1 MEKIYCCIDLKSF
14 YASVECVERGLD
26 PFKDNLVVADPS
38 RGGGAICLAISPALK
53 STGVKNRCRIFEIP
67 PGTQY
72 TIAMPRMK
80 LYMKY
85 SADIYAI
92 YLRFVSSEDIHVYSV
107 DECFIDLSPYLRAYK
122 KSAAEMTL
130 MMTDAVKRETG
141 ICATAGIGTN
151 MFLAKVALDITA
163 KHSPAHIGYLDEEE
177 FRRTIWHH
185 TPITDIWNIG
195 RGIARRLEHMGA
207 VDLYDVAHLDEQ
219 RLYKEFGVNAMYLID
234 HANGVEPCTMSDIRS
249 YVSENRSLSNSQI
262 LFENYNYENAL
273 TVLKEMVDGLVLE
286 LVENGIAASS
296 VGLFVGYA
304 DEEIPATGGSH
315 KLESRTDSLKKLMAE
330 FERIYR
336 GTTLRSEPI
345 RRLGITLGEVV
356 DKSLAEPTLIDEN
369 GREADPERDER
380 ERRMQSAVLEIK
392 QRYGKNAILKG
403 ISLTEHATA
412 IARNGLVGGHN
423 AE

>member
-1 MEKIYCCIDLKSF
+1 MDKQRKYIAIDLKSF

-141 ICATAGIGTN
+141 ICA
-151 MFLAKVALDITA
+151 K
-163 KHSPAHIGYLDEEE
+163 
-177 FRRTIWHH
+177 
-185 TPITDIWNIG
+185 
-195 RGIARRLEHMGA
+195 
-207 VDLYDVAHLDEQ
+207 
-219 RLYKEFGVNAMYLID
+219 
-234 HANGVEPCTMSDIRS
+234 
-249 YVSENRSLSNSQI
+249 
-262 LFENYNYENAL
+262 
-273 TVLKEMVDGLVLE
+273 
-286 LVENGIAASS
+286 
-296 VGLFVGYA
+296 
-304 DEEIPATGGSH
+304 
-315 KLESRTDSLKKLMAE
+315 
-330 FERIYR
+330 
-336 GTTLRSEPI
+336 
-345 RRLGITLGEVV
+345 
-356 DKSLAEPTLIDEN
+356 
-369 GREADPERDER
+369 
-380 ERRMQSAVLEIK
+380 
-392 QRYGKNAILKG
+392 
-403 ISLTEHATA
+403 
-412 IARNGLVGGHN
+412 
-423 AE
+423 